1 MISLMKILYSLRRF
15 YHVEM
20 LFNETYVLAGCDKKP
35 PVLLGGLGKPDLSY
49 LAVSMHAK
57 AIVITI
63 THFGIN
69 NTPSIR
75 V

>member
-1 MISLMKILYSLRRF
+1 M
-15 YHVEM
+15 EM
-20 LFNETYVLAGCDKKP
+20 LFNKTFVLAGRDQKTTRF
-35 PVLLGGLGKPDLSY
+35 
-49 LAVSMHAK
+49 AWWASMHDK

-69 NTPSIR
+69 NTSIR